1 MRNSRLIFVLPAIF
15 LAAAAFAQ
23 SGPDKTGSDNN
34 AADQVE
40 TEKAAMAQ
48 TAPEKVGPGKA
59 MPDKVR
65 PEKVIRYRQSAMAM
79 IGWNFVPLGAMV
91 KGKTPFDAKEFS
103 RRADR
108 LEFLGPQLLEGFVK
122 GSDTGAETDAKA
134 DIWTA
139 FEDFQAKLDDYVNES
154 RKLAEVARNG
164 SEADMKEQF
173 KKTAESCKACHD
185 KYRAE

>member
-1 MRNSRLIFVLPAIF
+1 MGTARLILVLPAIL

-23 SGPDKTGSDNN
+23 SSPDKNGSDKTE
-34 AADQVE
+34 A
-40 TEKAAMAQ
+40 EKAVPAK
-48 TAPEKVGPGKA
+48 TVPEKVGPDKA

-65 PEKVIRYRQSAMAM
+65 PEKVIRYRQSAMDM

-91 KGKTPFDAKEFS
+91 KGKAPFDPKEFS

-108 LEFLGPQLLEGFVK
+108 LELLGPQLLEGFSK

-134 DIWTA
+134 DIWTD

-164 SEADMKEQF
+164 SESDMKEQF

-185 KYRAE
+185 KFRAE

>member
-1 MRNSRLIFVLPAIF
+1 MRNLRLIFVLPAIF

-23 SGPDKTGSDNN
+23 SGPDKTG
-34 AADQVE
+34 ADQVE
-40 TEKAAMAQ
+40 TEKAAPAK
-48 TAPEKVGPGKA
+48 TAPDKVGP
-59 MPDKVR
+59 DKIR
-65 PEKVIRYRQSAMAM
+65 PEKVIRYRQSAMDM
-79 IGWNFVPLGAMV
+79 IGWNFSPLGAMV

-108 LEFLGPQLLEGFVK
+108 LEWLGPQLLEGFSK

-134 DIWTA
+134 EIWTA
-139 FEDFQAKLDDYVNES
+139 FEDFQARLDDYVNES
-154 RKLAEVARNG
+154 KKLAEVARNG

>member
-1 MRNSRLIFVLPAIF
+1 MRNLRLIFVLPVIF

-23 SGPDKTGSDNN
+23 DVADKSDKIESENVV
-34 AADQVE
+34 AA
-40 TEKAAMAQ
+40 KAAS
-48 TAPEKVGPGKA
+48 EKI
-59 MPDKVR
+59 R

-79 IGWNFVPLGAMV
+79 VGWNFVPLGAMV

-108 LEFLGPQLLEGFVK
+108 LEFLGPQLLEGFSK
-122 GSDTGAETDAKA
+122 GSDTGAETDAKPE
-134 DIWTA
+134 IWTA
-139 FEDFQAKLDDYVNES
+139 FDDFQAKLDDYVNES

-164 SEADMKEQF
+164 SESDMKEQF

>member
-1 MRNSRLIFVLPAIF
+1 MRNWRSIFVLPAIC
-15 LAAAAFAQ
+15 LVTAAFAQ
-23 SGPDKTGSDNN
+23 SGPDKTATDH
-34 AADQVE
+34 VE
-40 TEKAAMAQ
+40 TGKAAPAQ
-48 TAPEKVGPGKA
+48 TG
-59 MPDKVR
+59 PDKIR
-65 PEKVIRYRQSAMAM
+65 PEKVIRYRQSAMDM
-79 IGWNFVPLGAMV
+79 VGWNFSPLGAMV

-108 LEFLGPQLLEGFVK
+108 LETLGPQLLEGFSK

-134 DIWTA
+134 EIWTA
-139 FEDFQAKLDDYVNES
+139 FEDFTAKLDDYVNES
-154 RKLAEVARNG
+154 KKLAEVARNG

>member
-1 MRNSRLIFVLPAIF
+1 MRNMRLIFALPAICI
-15 LAAAAFAQ
+15 AAAAFAQ
-23 SGPDKTGSDNN
+23 DVPV
-34 AADQVE
+34 ARAP
-40 TEKAAMAQ
+40 EKAAA
-48 TAPEKVGPGKA
+48 EKVAAEKA
-59 MPDKVR
+59 GTDKVK

-79 IGWNFVPLGAMV
+79 IGWNFSPLGAMV

-108 LEFLGPQLLEGFVK
+108 LDFLGPQLLEGFPK
-122 GSDTGAETDAKA
+122 GSDSGAETDAKA
-134 DIWTA
+134 EIWTD
-139 FEDFQAKLDDYVNES
+139 FEDFRAMLDAYVNES

-173 KKTAESCKACHD
+173 RKTAESCKTCHD

>member
-1 MRNSRLIFVLPAIF
+1 MRYSRLIVVLPAIC
-15 LAAAAFAQ
+15 LVAAAFAQ
-23 SGPDKTGSDNN
+23 SSPDNTEVEKPAPKAAAEKIGPDKI
-34 AADQVE
+34 
-40 TEKAAMAQ
+40 
-48 TAPEKVGPGKA
+48 
-59 MPDKVR
+59 R

-79 IGWNFVPLGAMV
+79 IGWNFSPLGAMV

-108 LEFLGPQLLEGFVK
+108 LEFLGPQLLEGFSK
-122 GSDTGAETDAKA
+122 GSDVGAETDAKPE
-134 DIWTA
+134 IWTD
-139 FEDFQAKLDDYVNES
+139 FDDFQALLNDYVNES

-164 SEADMKEQF
+164 SEADMKEEF